1 MEIKAVCILKD
12 EHDVYTH
19 PHDLE
24 NIVSG
29 VVGSVAFES
38 QGNGKVLI
46 KGIITGL
53 TRGKHGLHVCAFG
66 NLFNG
71 YHSIG
76 PHFNPRKTTH
86 GGQQDEVSMGSHL
99 GTFYLGEYLKT
110 NRILLSARHV
120 GDLGNIEANEE
131 GVAEFQV
138 EDHLLSLSGTESIIG
153 RALVIR
159 AEEDDLGKG
168 VNEES
173 LATGNAT
180 TGLAWG
186 VIGIGEVVAN

>member
-86 GGQQDEVSMGSHL
+86 GGQQDEV
-99 GTFYLGEYLKT
+99 
-110 NRILLSARHV
+110 RHV